1 MPTFRSLLKIIWGHK
16 AYIAIYLVL
25 MNLMGVLIGASA
37 SNDQPAS
44 AFSYDPTRVA
54 VIDRDGSRLSRGLKD
69 AVLAQGDHRELAD
82 DVRAIQDAVA
92 RGTVSYIL
100 VIPEGWGE
108 KLVAASRAGAS
119 APGLEAYV
127 SYKSGAGALMQAS
140 VTSYASGLYGYVA
153 TTGFDQDG
161 IVAHVNEAMKSEVET
176 SLIPQ
181 ATTPLPKSF
190 QTYCMFATYP
200 LFASV
205 TVCIAILMTRLS
217 GRAIRERR
225 MGAPTTARRRNL
237 RLYAACLTVGLFA
250 WALTSLL
257 GVVLFA
263 RQSLLESPALVTLS
277 VLGLLVY
284 ALVSTCVGFLLGQLG
299 ASENAANAVAVILGM
314 AMSFMGGAWIDLG
327 MLPSAVVAAAHFVP
341 SFWCTQVIT
350 GASAPSEVSL
360 LTIAP
365 LLGSLG
371 VAMLYALAI
380 LLVALVVG
388 RSRGMA
394 EL

>member
-1 MPTFRSLLKIIWGHK
+1 M
-16 AYIAIYLVL
+16 
-25 MNLMGVLIGASA
+25 
-37 SNDQPAS
+37 
-44 AFSYDPTRVA
+44 
-54 VIDRDGSRLSRGLKD
+54 
-69 AVLAQGDHRELAD
+69 
-82 DVRAIQDAVA
+82 
-92 RGTVSYIL
+92 
-100 VIPEGWGE
+100 
-108 KLVAASRAGAS
+108 
-119 APGLEAYV
+119 
-127 SYKSGAGALMQAS
+127 
-140 VTSYASGLYGYVA
+140 
-153 TTGFDQDG
+153 
-161 IVAHVNEAMKSEVET
+161 
-176 SLIPQ
+176 
-181 ATTPLPKSF
+181 
-190 QTYCMFATYP
+190 
-200 LFASV
+200 
-205 TVCIAILMTRLS
+205 
-217 GRAIRERR
+217 
-225 MGAPTTARRRNL
+225 
-237 RLYAACLTVGLFA
+237 
-250 WALTSLL
+250 
-257 GVVLFA
+257 
-263 RQSLLESPALVTLS
+263 TLS

-327 MLPSAVVAAAHFVP
+327 TLPSAVVAAAHFVP